1 MSSRVNAI
9 IPAGAGLTP
18 SSRST
23 PFAECWSTQTSGCE
37 HAREDVD
44 RHRERDRERSARC
57 SATAFGTS
65 SPSDDAEVR
74 EDERTRSAKAT
85 PRGRKSK

>member
-18 SSRST
+18 SRRRT
-23 PFAECWSTQTSGCE
+23 PFAECWSTHTTGLNTRESTSIGT
-37 HAREDVD
+37 ASATAST
-44 RHRERDRERSARC
+44 SARC
-57 SATAFGTS
+57 SATALGTS
-65 SPSDDAEVR
+65 SPSTTLRYVR
-74 EDERTRSAKAT
+74 TANEITKAT